1 MRDELEVIQTGL
13 RIIRKSIFDYL
24 KNIPAFLF
32 LYGRIFALMLLL
44 ALFVSLILD
53 HFGISN
59 ATAAFVFKLLLL
71 IGQII
76 PAASYA
82 GAITI
87 DKTIEGSMDIC
98 FSGLII
104 SSLLIWYAL

>member
-13 RIIRKSIFDYL
+13 KIIKKSIFDYL
-24 KNIPAFLF
+24 KNIPAFIF
-32 LYGRIFALMLLL
+32 LYGRVFAINVLFALS
-44 ALFVSLILD
+44 VSLILD
-53 HFGISN
+53 FFGISN
-59 ATAAFVFKLLLL
+59 DTVAFVFKLLLL

-82 GAITI
+82 GAITT

-98 FSGLII
+98 YSGLII